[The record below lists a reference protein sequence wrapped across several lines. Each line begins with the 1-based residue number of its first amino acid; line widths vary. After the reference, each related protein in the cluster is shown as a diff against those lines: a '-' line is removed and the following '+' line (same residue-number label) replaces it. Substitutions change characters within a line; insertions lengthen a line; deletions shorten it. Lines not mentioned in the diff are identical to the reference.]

1 MARPLWSG
9 SLSFGLVNVP
19 VQLYSGVRDRSLH
32 FRQLHEKDGSPI
44 ETRRF
49 CSEEDKEVPFET
61 VGRAFERERGKD
73 VILTD
78 DELAAA
84 APRKTRTIDV
94 EAFVDLAD
102 VDPVYFD
109 HPYFLLPQGEAEGT
123 RRAYQLLVEVMEST
137 ERAALGRF
145 VMRTK
150 EYLVAVRVRD
160 GLLSLTTMLF
170 HDEIR
175 PTQPIPGG
183 GKKPTKQR
191 LDQAVALIEAMSE
204 DWDPERYEDRYRKRL
219 QKVIREKKKGKR
231 ITVPEDEDEPS
242 PIPDLME
249 ALERSLEAVS

>member
-1 MARPLWSG
+1 
-9 SLSFGLVNVP
+9 
-19 VQLYSGVRDRSLH
+19 
-32 FRQLHEKDGSPI
+32 
-44 ETRRF
+44 
-49 CSEEDKEVPFET
+49 
-61 VGRAFERERGKD
+61 
-73 VILTD
+73 
-78 DELAAA
+78 
-84 APRKTRTIDV
+84 
-94 EAFVDLAD
+94 
-102 VDPVYFD
+102 
-109 HPYFLLPQGEAEGT
+109 
-123 RRAYQLLVEVMEST
+123 MEST
-137 ERAALGRF
+137 DRAALGRF

-175 PTQPIPGG
+175 PTKPIPAG

-219 QKVIREKKKGKR
+219 QEVIRAR
-231 ITVPEDEDEPS
+231 RRASASRVPEDEDEPS